1 MVRYKWNFFH
11 TARLAY
17 LPAAPSVILIL
28 SVDYGNHPRMQT
40 GWTSLIPHVRR
51 VIGVS
56 SLFFPSAIEAKF
68 IVYGKRHHNPLHAW
82 HPHCL
87 CNHFSKYVTVYPSVQ
102 DSWQGTTACCRS
114 PSPARSTPSSS
125 LTHCRRSWQIGKF
138 CYGTP
143 LFGDIW
149 WGLLKI
155 ASLLKDTVKLGYISS
170 KTPQALF

>member
-1 MVRYKWNFFH
+1 
-11 TARLAY
+11 
-17 LPAAPSVILIL
+17 
-28 SVDYGNHPRMQT
+28 MQT

-68 IVYGKRHHNPLHAW
+68 IVYGKRHHNPLPAW

-114 PSPARSTPSSS
+114 PSPPHAALSESGDSSTEEDRLDADEASAPPKPISKPRLCRNPSGGM
-125 LTHCRRSWQIGKF
+125 LTVVK
-138 CYGTP
+138 GTP
-143 LFGDIW
+143 RCRPHWRLSPMSPAVLHF
-149 WGLLKI
+149 
-155 ASLLKDTVKLGYISS
+155 
-170 KTPQALF
+170 